1 MIGVSAGVFNPLW
14 SIIGQLREKMA
25 SIQKRG
31 DSYRVHIIHKGYP
44 AQTNTPQTK
53 AEAFKLAKFTET
65 QIVQRR
71 WLPC

>member
-31 DSYRVHIIHKGYP
+31 DSYRVHIIRKGYP
-44 AQTNTPQTK
+44 AQTNTP
-53 AEAFKLAKFTET
+53 
-65 QIVQRR
+65 
-71 WLPC
+71 